1 MKNELQEL
9 SMYEIEEISGSGFF
23 ADIAFALGFAV
34 GAGAKTQKRIES
46 YDNYMLSAMQYGA

>member
-1 MKNELQEL
+1 MQQLT
-9 SMYEIEEISGSGFF
+9 MYEIDEVSGAGFF
-23 ADIAFALGFAV
+23 ADIGYILGFTV